1 MSGEIMAAQ
10 PPDREKL
17 VDLVTRITVE
27 VLKELESRKDN
38 ITFDASGPVSMVGP
52 CNADPNDC
60 QECGYCTAKKPDTVD
75 QFIEAGVSRISSRL
89 HTPAVAKSLA
99 GYIDHTLLKPEAS
112 QEELKKLCDEAKTYC
127 FKSVCVNPN
136 NVAYCAR
143 ELRGSGVGVT
153 AVIGFPLG
161 ATTTRVKAF
170 ETDEAIRNGATEIDM
185 VINISLLKNKD
196 YCQVLDDIHQVVRA
210 AQGKLVKVI
219 LETGVLNTVEK
230 TIGCALAKAAGAS
243 YVKTST
249 GFGKGG
255 ATIEDIK
262 LMRDIVGPELGV
274 KASGGIRDKETA
286 EKMIEAGATRLGAS
300 ASVAIVGG
308 QAISGGGY

>member
-1 MSGEIMAAQ
+1 MAAQ

-27 VLKELESRKDN
+27 VLKELEGRKVDPMP
-38 ITFDASGPVSMVGP
+38 DKPGPVSPVAP
-52 CNADPNDC
+52 CNADPAECLD
-60 QECGYCTAKKPDTVD
+60 CGYCTAKKPDTVG
-75 QFIEAGVSRISSRL
+75 QFLESGVSRISSRL

-99 GYIDHTLLKPEAS
+99 GYIDHTLLKPEAT
-112 QEELKKLCDEAKTYC
+112 QEELKTLCDEAKKYS

-136 NVAYCAR
+136 NVAFCVR
-143 ELRGSGVGVT
+143 ELRGSAVGVT

-161 ATTTRVKAF
+161 ATTPRVKAF

-185 VINISLLKNKD
+185 VINITLLKNKD
-196 YCQVLDDIHQVVRA
+196 YCRVLDDIQHVVRA
-210 AQGKLVKVI
+210 AQGKIVKVI
-219 LETGVLNTVEK
+219 LETGLLNTIEK

-262 LMRDIVGPELGV
+262 LMRDVVGPELGV

-300 ASVAIVGG
+300 ASVSIVGG
-308 QAISGGGY
+308 KTVSGGGY